1 MRFKGQLLIPAEPG
15 PGLTVDLEVA
25 DQRLA
30 VMSDG
35 GTLGAWPLDSVRVRR
50 LQGDTFAM
58 TVAGEDLHFVAEDTI
73 SFAYDG
79 IQAIGQIKS
88 GPRARS
94 SLRGLRTLFRLGAG
108 RTGEADRELT
118 VPPSTTTGAASL
130 SEEEVGSVEMPPGQE
145 DRPNEIDLST
155 SIDLEP
161 PVDRPD
167 ETTTVTPGQTFD
179 IEIEDWLTEPRDL
192 VEPETHTIQ
201 DPVGPSSDDTTELSP
216 AGEET
221 EESRCK
227 AFRNDGLPCQSPIV
241 GDTGY
246 CFPHDPENPVGLM
259 VRDAQEARTRLKQKR
274 ANRLTRVYGRLDR
287 ALKQLEQGEIDTDQ
301 AMAMAQLARTMC
313 AILELGDAEA
323 ADTDE
328 GAGFY
333 P

>member
-15 PGLTVDLEVA
+15 PGLVVDLEVA
-25 DQRLA
+25 DQHLA
-30 VMSDG
+30 VVSDG
-35 GTLGAWPLDSVRVRR
+35 GKLGAWPLDSVRVRR

-58 TVAGEDLHFVAEDTI
+58 TVAGEDLHFVADDTI

-79 IQAIGQIKS
+79 IQAIEQIK
-88 GPRARS
+88 GGVRARS
-94 SLRGLRTLFRLGAG
+94 PLRGLRTMFGLGAG
-108 RTGEADRELT
+108 RPPADRELAT
-118 VPPSTTTGAASL
+118 PQSTTTGADI
-130 SEEEVGSVEMPPGQE
+130 GSADMPPSQE
-145 DRPNEIDLST
+145 DRPNEVDLSS

-161 PVDRPD
+161 PVDVAG
-167 ETTTVTPGQTFD
+167 EMTTVTPLQNFD
-179 IEIEDWLTEPRDL
+179 IEIEDWLTEPQDV
-192 VEPETHTIQ
+192 VEPEIHTIQ
-201 DPVGPSSDDTTELSP
+201 DLVGRASDDTTESP

-221 EESRCK
+221 EEPRCR

-259 VRDAQEARTRLKQKR
+259 VRDAQEARTRLKHKR

-313 AILELGDAEA
+313 AILELDEAEG

-328 GAGFY
+328 DPGFY
-333 P
+333 S